1 MEKQLLAAVEVA
13 DHEIRLIVAEFF
25 NTRLQILKTERV
37 ECSGFDGT
45 KITNEQEV
53 VHSLK
58 RAVENASKNIGAS
71 IQQVLLLI
79 PSVDFKRVMRRVT
92 GEVSQGSVGIT
103 QNDIQRA
110 YAGIMHMEYEP
121 SLEVINVMVSK
132 YIVNGINMKK
142 APIHEP
148 ADHFVMESEV
158 YLANRDLAYS
168 LAGCIE
174 KAGLGIIDIVL
185 DAFGVAKEA
194 SLLEQSSEDVIISV
208 RLEKMTTQLCLF
220 SSGKLYSAEVLATGY
235 GEWVDKV
242 KEAFDVPVDVAN
254 RLMIYNCRC
263 DGLQPTEAPIYMW
276 SKNGQTHTCSL
287 AQLMEVLW
295 PSIKRWI
302 IEINQTC
309 EPIIAAKRASVVL
322 TGEGAII
329 QGLDQALQEV
339 LATKVSLYVPETLG
353 VRNGAFT
360 ALLGSF
366 YMYKDMEVW
375 RRRSAGSL
383 NLFEFNAMISA
394 RKGKEGS
401 QEETLPKRLK
411 GIFDTKK

>member
-13 DHEIRLIVAEFF
+13 DHEIRLVVAEIF

-37 ECSGFDGT
+37 ECSGFDGI
-45 KITNEQEV
+45 KITNENEV

-92 GEVSQGSVGIT
+92 GEVSQNATGIS

-110 YAGIMHMEYEP
+110 YASVMHTDIDP

-148 ADHFVMESEV
+148 ADHFVMETEV
-158 YLANRDLAYS
+158 YMANRELAYG

-194 SLLEQSSEDVIISV
+194 SLLEQSAEDVLISI
-208 RLEKMTTQLCLF
+208 RLEKATTQLCLF
-220 SSGKLYSAEVLATGY
+220 SQGKLYSSEILETGY
-235 GEWVDKV
+235 GEWISKV
-242 KEAFDVPVDVAN
+242 KEAFDIPLDVAS

-263 DGLQPTEAPIYMW
+263 DGPVPTQAPIYMW

-287 AQLMEVLW
+287 AQLMDVCW
-295 PSIKRWI
+295 PLIKRWI

-309 EPIIAAKRASVVL
+309 EPIIAAKHASVVF

-329 QGLDQALQEV
+329 QGLDQALKEALQ
-339 LATKVSLYVPETLG
+339 TKVALYVPETLG
-353 VRNGAFT
+353 VRNGCYT
-360 ALLGSF
+360 ALLGAF
-366 YMYKDMEVW
+366 YMYKDMEAW
-375 RRRSAGSL
+375 RRRSAGSV
-383 NLFEFNAMISA
+383 NLFEFNAMISS
-394 RKGKEGS
+394 RKGKDGS
-401 QEETLPKRLK
+401 GEETFPKRLK

>member
-208 RLEKMTTQLCLF
+208 RLEKATTQLCLF

>member
-208 RLEKMTTQLCLF
+208 RLEKATTQLCLF

-287 AQLMEVLW
+287 AQLMEILW

-394 RKGKEGS
+394 RTGKDGS
-401 QEETLPKRLK
+401 QEETLAKRLK

>member
-194 SLLEQSSEDVIISV
+194 SLLEQSAEDVIISI

-220 SSGKLYSAEVLATGY
+220 SSGKLYSAEVLQTGF
-235 GEWVDKV
+235 GEWIDKV
-242 KEAFDVPVDVAN
+242 KEAFDVPFDVAN

-263 DGLQPTEAPIYMW
+263 DGLQPTDAPIYMW

-287 AQLMEVLW
+287 ADLMDVLW

-329 QGLDQALQEV
+329 QGLDLALQEA

-353 VRNGAFT
+353 VRNGCYT

-375 RRRSAGSL
+375 RRKSAGSL